1 MDPVLGKYPLS
12 PHWPP
17 CMGDLRLW
25 EVHFHW
31 YCEAQYRSTLL
42 SSCCIKFY
50 NCMKSGAG
58 AIKVLGKRSGK
69 HNPNPQSWEQFV
81 QLRLRSWA
89 NGQAR
94 QDPPLA
100 NYCFHSQS
108 AFAAQLVSSTSI
120 WQSIPASTSIWHTE
134 HACSWEQKVMAL
146 EFCSHQRCH

>member
-1 MDPVLGKYPLS
+1 MKRCLLTIHGSSSWKVS
-12 PHWPP
+12 PFPTLATLH
-17 CMGDLRLW
+17 GDLRLG

-31 YCEAQYRSTLL
+31 NCEAQYRSTLL

-108 AFAAQLVSSTSI
+108 AFAAQLVSSTPPLPSDRAYLLPLASDI
-120 WQSIPASTSIWHTE
+120 QSMLA
-134 HACSWEQKVMAL
+134 AGNKK
-146 EFCSHQRCH
+146 